1 MRAAHKQLRSVFLPL
16 SHEILDSELF
26 ELMHQN
32 GDYTHFYFCYRW
44 FLLDFKRGKKWVYL
58 GIRAQSRNS
67 RPVSA
72 SKTLS
77 FKELKKKK
85 WDLGLGSGERE
96 SPKSIAAC
104 MYLHMYVLTRS
115 KGLSTPLFCSLCHR
129 RWSLEP
135 CPNSSSP
142 EH

>member
-85 WDLGLGSGERE
+85 VGLGTGVRGTGE
-96 SPKSIAAC
+96 PQINC
-104 MYLHMYVLTRS
+104 CMYVLAHVCAHTLERPFHTTVLLVMSQAMVFGALS
-115 KGLSTPLFCSLCHR
+115 KLQLP
-129 RWSLEP
+129 
-135 CPNSSSP
+135 
-142 EH
+142 